1 MFQTIKKAATNA
13 GLSNKAVT
21 TFGFSLLG
29 LVVVHEQAVQE
40 GMLARGYPLRT
51 AFGKKFF
58 FCFAQRCY

>member
-1 MFQTIKKAATNA
+1 MFKTMKQAAKNA

-21 TFGFSLLG
+21 TYGLSLLG
-29 LVVVHEQAVQE
+29 LVVVHERAVQE
-40 GMLARGYPLRT
+40 GMLARGYPLHT